1 VPFNNNVNDKK
12 KIRLE
17 IFYIKEVKLIGIDL
31 FLTMSDRLR
40 ALVPSRKTPQ
50 QPLEV
55 VFNLTI

>member
-1 VPFNNNVNDKK
+1 MCHLKNNVNDKK

-17 IFYIKEVKLIGIDL
+17 IFDIKRNELIGIDL

-40 ALVPSRKTPQ
+40 ALVPLRNTPQ

-55 VFNLTI
+55 V